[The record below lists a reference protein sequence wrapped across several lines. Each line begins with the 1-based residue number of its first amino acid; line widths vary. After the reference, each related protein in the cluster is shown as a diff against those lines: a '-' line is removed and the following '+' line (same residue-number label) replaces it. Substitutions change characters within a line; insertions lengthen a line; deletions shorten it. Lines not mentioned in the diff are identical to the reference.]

1 MSEEEIPGE
10 RNVITPEEFID
21 MEHDERAKSKKSGGM
36 FGFFGKKAPM
46 HAPDIRP
53 SPGPRSS
60 EDSLIE
66 LGMKVERISSRLE
79 MGEDARK
86 RTEEKLSEVSEKI
99 GELRSSLID
108 RDKTF
113 NETMAKFDRVSQVT
127 EGLEPEKI
135 RRDLSKKEQEI
146 EQARTMTESN
156 SEKINVLMGKIKA
169 VSDQL
174 DQFKGLKDVVSI
186 AEELDKKIKIV
197 ENLKNDTE
205 RIAGKTEARLYE
217 VNDTLSN
224 LKSSINKVNATD
236 ETIKELLRTVDTLT
250 IKVEKLAD
258 KEAMTTNEKDFNEK
272 LAELKFDTES
282 RLAKLLDAIKN
293 IEAGNGGGLS
303 HSSDKL
309 TNSLMNDMSRYK
321 KENDSIAARLED
333 MSSEVKLLK
342 NATSSKAAGG
352 FKDMLELA
360 GPNVESSLLSGIKRM
375 LDEEDEKY
383 NGRFADVELRLLEL
397 SKSVDGR
404 IDRKFAKDPAVSA
417 NAPVINMRDAGP
429 QAGGRFASPTGPK
442 QSKPVEVFREPSSTD
457 INSLVKDVY
466 YYLDAGKSEEARSAF
481 IKLLSSYERQ
491 ESSNPFI
498 LAKITE
504 LHKRIKQMK

>member
-10 RNVITPEEFID
+10 RNVISPEEFAD
-21 MEHDERAKSKKSGGM
+21 MEHDERVKVKSGGGM
-36 FGFFGKKAPM
+36 FGIFGKK
-46 HAPDIRP
+46 
-53 SPGPRSS
+53 SPPAIEPKLNSGNRSAT
-60 EDSLIE
+60 DSFTE

-86 RTEEKLSEVSEKI
+86 RTEERLSELSEKI

-135 RRDLSKKEQEI
+135 RRDLSKKDLQI
-146 EQARTMTESN
+146 DQANTMSESN
-156 SEKINVLMGKIKA
+156 SEKINAIMGKIKA
-169 VSDQL
+169 MSETLDQL
-174 DQFKGLKDVVSI
+174 RGLKDLSSI

-197 ENLKNDTE
+197 DGLKNDTE

-236 ETIKELLRTVDTLT
+236 ETIRELLRTVDTLS

-258 KEAMTTNEKDFNEK
+258 KEAMTSNEKDFNEK

-293 IEAGNGGGLS
+293 IEAGGGGGS
-303 HSSDKL
+303 SQSSDKL
-309 TNSLMNDMSRYK
+309 TSSLMNDMSRYK

-360 GPNVESSLLSGIKRM
+360 GPNVESSILSGIKRM

-404 IDRKFAKDPAVSA
+404 IDRKFAKDPAVLA
-417 NAPVINMRDAGP
+417 NSPVINMKDAGP
-429 QAGGRFASPTGPK
+429 QLGGRFASISGPK
-442 QSKPVEVFREPSSTD
+442 QSKPVEVFRESSSTD

-491 ESSNPFI
+491 ESSNPFV

-504 LHKRIKQMK
+504 LHRRIKQMK